1 MSSIS
6 PDRLTVIIPTLN
18 ASQTLTATL
27 ASVIGVR
34 EIIVADGG
42 SNDGTLAIAGSVGA
56 RIVTSVPGRG
66 RQLGV
71 GADDASGDWL
81 LFLHADTALAAGWRL
96 AAADHMAAPGSSAR
110 AAYFRFSLD
119 DIGWRARL
127 LEWLVAVRCAVFRL
141 PYGDQG
147 LLISR
152 LLYDEIGGFADL
164 PLMEDV
170 DLVRRLGRRRL
181 GPLAV
186 AARTSAD
193 RWRRDGWARRSLR
206 NLVCL
211 TLYFVGFAPARIA
224 RLYER

>member
-6 PDRLTVIIPTLN
+6 PERLTVIIATLN
-18 ASQTLTATL
+18 AGQTLAATL
-27 ASVIGVR
+27 ASVAGVL

-42 SNDGTLAIAGSVGA
+42 SDDETLAIARSVGA
-56 RIVTSVPGRG
+56 RIVTSAPGRG
-66 RQLGV
+66 RQLGL
-71 GADDASGDWL
+71 GANDATGDWL
-81 LFLHADTALAAGWRL
+81 LFLHADTALAAGWRR
-96 AAADHMAAPGSSAR
+96 AVADHMGTPASSEQ

-119 DIGWRARL
+119 DLSWQARV
-127 LEWLVAVRCAVFRL
+127 LEALVAIRCAVFGL

-152 LLYDEIGGFADL
+152 ALFDDIGGFTDL
-164 PLMEDV
+164 PMMEDV

-181 GPLAV
+181 AHLPI

-193 RWRRDGWARRSLR
+193 RWRRDGWAKRSLR
-206 NLVCL
+206 NLSCL
-211 TLYFVGFAPARIA
+211 MLYFVGVAPARIA

>member
-6 PDRLTVIIPTLN
+6 PERLTVIIPTLN
-18 ASQTLTATL
+18 AGQTLAATL
-27 ASVIGVR
+27 ASVAGLS

-42 SNDGTLAIAGSVGA
+42 SDDATLAIAGAVGA
-56 RIVTSVPGRG
+56 RIVTSAPGRG
-66 RQLGV
+66 RQLDV
-71 GADDASGDWL
+71 GANDATGDWL
-81 LFLHADTALAAGWRL
+81 LFLHADTALAAGWRR
-96 AAADHMAAPGSSAR
+96 AVADHMGAPASSGR

-119 DIGWRARL
+119 DLGWRARV
-127 LEWLVAVRCAVFRL
+127 LEALVAIRCAVFRL

-152 LLYDEIGGFADL
+152 KLFNDLGGFRDL
-164 PLMEDV
+164 PMMEDV

-181 GPLAV
+181 APLSI

-206 NLVCL
+206 NLLCL
-211 TLYFVGFAPARIA
+211 TLYFAGVAPARIA
-224 RLYER
+224 RLYDR

>member
-6 PDRLTVIIPTLN
+6 PERLTVIIPTLN
-18 ASQTLTATL
+18 AGQTLAAAL
-27 ASVIGVR
+27 ASVAGVL

-42 SNDGTLAIAGSVGA
+42 SDDETLAIAGSVGA
-56 RIVTSVPGRG
+56 RIVTSAPGRG
-66 RQLGV
+66 RQLDL
-71 GADDASGDWL
+71 GANDATGDWL
-81 LFLHADTALAAGWRL
+81 LFLHADTALAAGWRRV
-96 AAADHMAAPGSSAR
+96 AADHMGTPASSER

-119 DIGWRARL
+119 DLSWQARV
-127 LEWLVAVRCAVFRL
+127 LEAMVAIRCAIFRL

-152 LLYDEIGGFADL
+152 RLFNDMGGFRGL

-181 GPLAV
+181 APLSV

-193 RWRRDGWARRSLR
+193 RWRRAGWARRSLR
-206 NLVCL
+206 NLSCL
-211 TLYFVGFAPARIA
+211 MLYFAGVAPARIA

>member
-6 PDRLTVIIPTLN
+6 PERLTVIIPTLN
-18 ASQTLTATL
+18 AGQTLAATL
-27 ASVIGVR
+27 ASVAGVV

-42 SNDGTLAIAGSVGA
+42 SDDETLAVARSVGA
-56 RIVTSVPGRG
+56 RIVTSPTGRG
-66 RQLGV
+66 RQLGL
-71 GADDASGDWL
+71 GANDATGDWL
-81 LFLHADTALAAGWRL
+81 LFLHADTALAAGWRR
-96 AAADHMAAPGSSAR
+96 AVADHMGTPASSEQ

-119 DIGWRARL
+119 DLSRRARV
-127 LEWLVAVRCAVFRL
+127 LETMVAVRCAVFGL

-152 LLYDEIGGFADL
+152 QLFDDIGGFRDM
-164 PLMEDV
+164 PMMEDV

-181 GPLAV
+181 APLPV

-193 RWRRDGWARRSLR
+193 RWRRDGWAKRSLL
-206 NLVCL
+206 NLFCL
-211 TLYFVGFAPARIA
+211 VLYFAGIAPARIA

>member
-6 PDRLTVIIPTLN
+6 PERLTVIIPTLN
-18 ASQTLTATL
+18 AGQTLAAAL
-27 ASVIGVR
+27 ASVAGVL

-42 SNDGTLAIAGSVGA
+42 SDDETLAIAGSVGA
-56 RIVTSVPGRG
+56 RIVTSAPGRG
-66 RQLGV
+66 RQLDLGV
-71 GADDASGDWL
+71 NDATGDWL
-81 LFLHADTALAAGWRL
+81 LFLHADTALAAGWRR
-96 AAADHMAAPGSSAR
+96 AAADHMGTPASSGR

-119 DIGWRARL
+119 DLSWQARV
-127 LEWLVAVRCAVFRL
+127 LEAMVAIRCAIFRL

-152 LLYDEIGGFADL
+152 RLFNDMGGFRGL

-181 GPLAV
+181 APLSV

-193 RWRRDGWARRSLR
+193 RWRRAGWARRSLR
-206 NLVCL
+206 NLSCL
-211 TLYFVGFAPARIA
+211 MLYFAGVAPARIA